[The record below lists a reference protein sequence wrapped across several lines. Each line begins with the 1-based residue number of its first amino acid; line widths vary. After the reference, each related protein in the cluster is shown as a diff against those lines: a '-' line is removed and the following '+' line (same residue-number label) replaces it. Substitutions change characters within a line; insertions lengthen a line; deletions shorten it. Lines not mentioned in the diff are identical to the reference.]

1 MLPHHTPWT
10 GRIFGRH
17 YNFPHQLPSS
27 PLSLSPF
34 LDATRPNDRRGPKVP
49 NHPGPNGPVDRLGHG
64 CRGRYA
70 AVRAGDSEARSTSR
84 RALSCSRPDISP
96 AAAPHSSAGLMSGHR
111 SRSHLGFAT
120 EPPTRIRHRAS
131 DSDSP
136 QSLRLGFAT
145 EPPTRIR
152 PRRTRGAHVPT
163 VLSGGAGR
171 PSRFLFSPGAP
182 GLTERRAQRAQRRGP
197 KWAVSD
203 PRGPTVLSGAGRR
216 RVAVGRRPS
225 PG

>member
-120 EPPTRIRHRAS
+120 EPPTRIR
-131 DSDSP
+131 
-136 QSLRLGFAT
+136 
-145 EPPTRIR
+145 